1 MYFQLHKDRSAISFS
16 RSDLIWG
23 REYIIEKL
31 LDLDIAIAAGTYF
44 RINSLAAEVLSE
56 AILQLS
62 LVTMETT
69 VLDLFCGSGSIALTL
84 AKHCKEVIGIEL
96 LDQNTEDARRS
107 ARLNNI
113 DNCTFIGGK
122 LEDVLPD
129 VLGHLGTEDV
139 LIILDPPRTG
149 MIPELV
155 RMLKRFRHAHT
166 IIYICSNHKLPI
178 KNLLDFCFNDLE
190 NEPRTLAAAPN
201 LPPTGMDHKESRN
214 AKKNYSSLNRN
225 RGIARNNDR
234 IDDKESE
241 NAKKNDSSLNRDRGI
256 SRDNEI
262 EPVKIGEQRALLS
275 SGTSIGHKESR
286 NTRKID
292 NNLNRDRGIARDNYI
307 EPVEMEEK
315 RGFIRNQS
323 ESEPDAFS
331 KKVEHTLVS
340 QGIRKREITVSDRR
354 EKDGDKTAVKNSQ
367 EMLQYTNKPNRHV
380 GQPSKQMR
388 DPSGTNNIRTGTSCL
403 EQTKSHVKT
412 EQSIRTEESWIK
424 RKIDEI
430 DKPDNCEDT
439 QKRTRS
445 QDIVIAQNSTR
456 NQREFHGGNKRIS
469 SANEINEQ
477 KYSERSLNS
486 ERRQL
491 EPLQTATET
500 SNIDSFEP
508 LLNKPA
514 SIESIIIP
522 EHIIPVDLSPHTLR
536 TELVILCRR
545 YETDNNQEMSKSDK
559 NKELSKRGTNNQ
571 EISERNNQEIVKR
584 KSEEMPNI
592 IGGQIL
598 NSRKYDR
605 RHQEILK
612 SGRNNLEMSN
622 KERNNDESTG
632 NIGKYGGNKQ
642 DISTNLLGHTI
653 SSNECWYTKET
664 SSNVIK
670 EKEELVENFVKPNR
684 KPTETIGIVKHKTG
698 VIQTGNNEH
707 EHQVESADRNPRH
720 LSTIQLYGS
729 GVHKVVGNKNKAISA
744 IGMKEDVK
752 EGSINTTIGKI
763 KHSGEMEEIDREI
776 LLHLENRRDVNVEIK
791 KETIIQNE
799 KQGSRKIEENAEKL
813 GKLNENERDDE
824 KSDFRSEKNMSKTS
838 IEQKSQR
845 YEPYQERRH
854 VEKEINADQE
864 RHIIEKYLAKN
875 EAQRSIDATETP
887 EENDVLQQ
895 VTKEATILRFNLNQ
909 NIIQTTASM
918 EPKTLAMNLEE
929 TKLNLTESN
938 LQDLGKDTATN
949 RTRPLQSEE
958 GQTNVNELD
967 HFLKPT
973 EHVPKSNEI
982 NMDIGK
988 GNRFSAT
995 SKDSSKSN
1003 QTHMDLEKMNQ
1014 HSTTSKDG
1022 SKPNRNNIDIEELN
1036 RILTTCENGSK
1047 VVTSLQKEFEQRGL
1061 DGPELECVKYIHP
1074 DAVKEI
1080 ETRAFV
1086 RGLIMG
1092 KVHSKLLEDLLKHI

>member
-1 MYFQLHKDRSAISFS
+1 
-16 RSDLIWG
+16 
-23 REYIIEKL
+23 
-31 LDLDIAIAAGTYF
+31 
-44 RINSLAAEVLSE
+44 
-56 AILQLS
+56 
-62 LVTMETT
+62 
-69 VLDLFCGSGSIALTL
+69 
-84 AKHCKEVIGIEL
+84 
-96 LDQNTEDARRS
+96 
-107 ARLNNI
+107 
-113 DNCTFIGGK
+113 
-122 LEDVLPD
+122 
-129 VLGHLGTEDV
+129 
-139 LIILDPPRTG
+139 
-149 MIPELV
+149 
-155 RMLKRFRHAHT
+155 MLKRFRHAHT

-178 KNLLDFCFNDLE
+178 KNLLDFCFNNLE

-225 RGIARNNDR
+225 REIARNNDR

-256 SRDNEI
+256 SRDNDI
-262 EPVKIGEQRALLS
+262 EPVKTGDKRALLP

-292 NNLNRDRGIARDNYI
+292 SYLNRDRGITRDNDI

-388 DPSGTNNIRTGTSCL
+388 DPSGTNNIRTGTSYL
-403 EQTKSHVKT
+403 EQTKSHNKT
-412 EQSIRTEESWIK
+412 EQSIRTEESWKK
-424 RKIDEI
+424 RKTDEI
-430 DKPDNCEDT
+430 DKPDNCADD

-445 QDIVIAQNSTR
+445 QDIVIAQDSTR
-456 NQREFHGGNKRIS
+456 NQREFHGDNKRVS
-469 SANEINEQ
+469 SANERNEQ
-477 KYSERSLNS
+477 KYSERIH
-486 ERRQL
+486 L
-491 EPLQTATET
+491 EPLRTATET

-545 YETDNNQEMSKSDK
+545 YETDNDQEMSKSDK

-605 RHQEILK
+605 RNQEILK

-632 NIGKYGGNKQ
+632 NIGKYRGNKQ
-642 DISTNLLGHTI
+642 DISTSFLGHTI
-653 SSNECWYTKET
+653 SSNESWYTKEK
-664 SSNVIK
+664 SSEVIK

-684 KPTETIGIVKHKTG
+684 KPTETIGIVEHKTG

-720 LSTIQLYGS
+720 LSTIQLHGS
-729 GVHKVVGNKNKAISA
+729 EVHKVVGNKNKAISA

-776 LLHLENRRDVNVEIK
+776 LLHLENRREVNVEIK

-799 KQGSRKIEENAEKL
+799 QQGSRKIEENAEKL

-824 KSDFRSEKNMSKTS
+824 KSDIRSEKNMSKTS

-845 YEPYQERRH
+845 YEPYQERRL
-854 VEKEINADQE
+854 VEKEINADQ
-864 RHIIEKYLAKN
+864 YLEQIAKN

-895 VTKEATILRFNLNQ
+895 VTKEA
-909 NIIQTTASM
+909 NIIQMPASM

-929 TKLNLTESN
+929 TNLTESN

-958 GQTNVNELD
+958 GQTNVDELD

-982 NMDIGK
+982 NMDIDK
-988 GNRFSAT
+988 GNRFLAT
-995 SKDSSKSN
+995 SEDSSKSN

-1092 KVHSKLLEDLLKHI
+1092 KVHSKLLEDLMKHTSI

>member
-1 MYFQLHKDRSAISFS
+1 
-16 RSDLIWG
+16 
-23 REYIIEKL
+23 
-31 LDLDIAIAAGTYF
+31 
-44 RINSLAAEVLSE
+44 
-56 AILQLS
+56 
-62 LVTMETT
+62 
-69 VLDLFCGSGSIALTL
+69 
-84 AKHCKEVIGIEL
+84 
-96 LDQNTEDARRS
+96 
-107 ARLNNI
+107 
-113 DNCTFIGGK
+113 
-122 LEDVLPD
+122 
-129 VLGHLGTEDV
+129 
-139 LIILDPPRTG
+139 
-149 MIPELV
+149 
-155 RMLKRFRHAHT
+155 
-166 IIYICSNHKLPI
+166 
-178 KNLLDFCFNDLE
+178 
-190 NEPRTLAAAPN
+190 
-201 LPPTGMDHKESRN
+201 
-214 AKKNYSSLNRN
+214 
-225 RGIARNNDR
+225 
-234 IDDKESE
+234 
-241 NAKKNDSSLNRDRGI
+241 
-256 SRDNEI
+256 
-262 EPVKIGEQRALLS
+262 
-275 SGTSIGHKESR
+275 
-286 NTRKID
+286 
-292 NNLNRDRGIARDNYI
+292 
-307 EPVEMEEK
+307 MEEK

-388 DPSGTNNIRTGTSCL
+388 DPSGTNNIRTGTSYL
-403 EQTKSHVKT
+403 EQTKSHNKT
-412 EQSIRTEESWIK
+412 EQSIRTEESWKK
-424 RKIDEI
+424 RKTDEI
-430 DKPDNCEDT
+430 DKPDNCADD

-445 QDIVIAQNSTR
+445 QDIVIAQDSTR
-456 NQREFHGGNKRIS
+456 NQREFHGDNKRVS
-469 SANEINEQ
+469 SANERNEQ
-477 KYSERSLNS
+477 KYSERIH
-486 ERRQL
+486 L
-491 EPLQTATET
+491 EPLRTATET

-545 YETDNNQEMSKSDK
+545 YETDNDQEMSKSDK

-632 NIGKYGGNKQ
+632 NIGKYRGNKQ

-653 SSNECWYTKET
+653 SSNESWYTKEK
-664 SSNVIK
+664 SSEVIK

-684 KPTETIGIVKHKTG
+684 KPTETIGIVEHKTG

-720 LSTIQLYGS
+720 LSTIQLHGS
-729 GVHKVVGNKNKAISA
+729 EVHKVVGNKNKAISA

-776 LLHLENRRDVNVEIK
+776 LLHLENRREVNVEIK

-799 KQGSRKIEENAEKL
+799 QQGSRKIEENAEKL

-824 KSDFRSEKNMSKTS
+824 KSDIRSEKNMSKTS

-845 YEPYQERRH
+845 YEPYQEILA
-854 VEKEINADQE
+854 EKEINADQE

-909 NIIQTTASM
+909 NILQTTASM

-929 TKLNLTESN
+929 TNLTESN

-958 GQTNVNELD
+958 GQTNVDELD

-973 EHVPKSNEI
+973 EHEPILSNEI
-982 NMDIGK
+982 NMDIDK
-988 GNRFSAT
+988 GNRFLAT
-995 SKDSSKSN
+995 SEDSSKSN

-1022 SKPNRNNIDIEELN
+1022 SKPNRNNIDIEVLN

-1092 KVHSKLLEDLLKHI
+1092 KVHSKLLEDLMKHTSI